1 MERDLECR
9 CCQGYWQ
16 SMTKKVGEG
25 FVMAETKLKC
35 WMGDRMGGGYMCKG
49 VGWDKISRDVA
60 LREQNWHGGCQG
72 KILAVG

>member
-25 FVMAETKLKC
+25 FVMAETNLKC
-35 WMGDRMGGGYMCKG
+35 LMGDWMGGEVC
-49 VGWDKISRDVA
+49 A
-60 LREQNWHGGCQG
+60 RELDGTKYHVM
-72 KILAVG
+72 LH